1 MCGSIRVEQHVGDPL
16 LQVIPEIHINKNK
29 L

>member
-1 MCGSIRVEQHVGDPL
+1 MCGSIRVEQHVDDPL
-16 LQVIPEIHINKNK
+16 LQVIPEIHIKINK